1 MRPHIFRLVPFGATG
16 PHIDNISA
24 ARNLDIAG
32 TVELDGAMLNVAYRI
47 SGAPEQVKA
56 VSTNPQPAR
65 KNDLWRTTCFEL
77 FMKATSASEYWE
89 VNLAPSCDW
98 NVYRFTGYRSALQPE
113 LQIDDIKI
121 TPEVSQSHLTGLRAT
136 LPVPPPLLG
145 RPFAVGISCVIE
157 DIEGKL
163 HYFALRHD
171 GVKPD
176 FHNPAGFVLSF
187 DSATA

>member
-1 MRPHIFRLVPFGATG
+1 MRSHIFRLVPFGVIEPRVDTM
-16 PHIDNISA
+16 SA
-24 ARNLDIAG
+24 ALNIEITG
-32 TVELDGAMLNVAYRI
+32 TVELEGAALNVAYQI

-56 VSTNPQPAR
+56 ASNHPQPTR

-77 FMKATSASEYWE
+77 FMKAPAASEYWE

-98 NVYRFTGYRSALQPE
+98 NMYHFTGYRSALQPE
-113 LQIDDIKI
+113 LQIADIKI
-121 TPEVSQSHLTGLRAT
+121 TPEVNQTHFTGLRAT
-136 LPVPPPLLG
+136 LPVPPPLLSQ
-145 RPFAVGISCVIE
+145 PFAMGICCVIE

-187 DSATA
+187 DPTT